1 METTEKKNILE
12 RIKTWAIIGLF
23 IICFFGFM
31 IFSYQYKSL
40 NEKYEKAIKEQ
51 VDYQALIDSLLDITE
66 KNNNIIKDLN
76 DNIDE
81 LNLYITELNA
91 EKVELKRKL
100 KDANKVI
107 SNNISVA
114 TEKLKENLSYENL

>member
-12 RIKTWAIIGLF
+12 RIKTWSIIGLF

-51 VDYQALIDSLLDITE
+51 VDYQALIDSLLDVTE

-76 DNIDE
+76 DNIDA
-81 LNLYITELNA
+81 LNLCITELNA

-107 SNNISVA
+107 SNDISIA

>member
-12 RIKTWAIIGLF
+12 RIKTWGIIGLF

-51 VDYQALIDSLLDITE
+51 VDYQALIDSLLDINE
-66 KNNNIIKDLN
+66 KNDDVIK
-76 DNIDE
+76 E
-81 LNLYITELNA
+81 LNNSIDVLNLCVTELNA
-91 EKVELKRKL
+91 EKIELKRKL
-100 KDANKVI
+100 KESNTVI
-107 SNNISVA
+107 SNDISVA
-114 TEKLKENLSYENL
+114 TKRLRENLDHEKL